1 MLLRC
6 GSFTLDLTTPVVMG
20 IVNITPD
27 SFSDG
32 GKWFVPEHAIDHAL
46 QLVAEGAEIIDV
58 GGESTRPGATPVS
71 VAEEL
76 RRVVP
81 VVTELAKRIDK
92 PISVDTSRAEVIR
105 AALNAGASMIND
117 VRALREPDALEA
129 VGRSSAAVCLMH
141 MQGSP
146 KTMQLVPQ
154 YQHVFQDVRQFLV
167 ERSRACEKAGI
178 DANRIVIDPG
188 IGFGKSVAHNLELL
202 ARLPELASDKLP
214 ILVGVSRK
222 SIIGAITGR
231 SVGQRL
237 AGGVAFSTAA
247 VLAGASIIRAHDVS
261 ATVDAIK
268 VAVALRNAAAN

>member
-1 MLLRC
+1 
-6 GSFTLDLTTPVVMG
+6 MG

-32 GKWFVPEHAIDHAL
+32 GKWFAPELAIDHAL

-105 AALNAGASMIND
+105 AALGAGASIIND
-117 VRALREPDALEA
+117 VRALREPGALAE
-129 VGRSSAAVCLMH
+129 VERSSAAVCLMH
-141 MQGSP
+141 MQGNP
-146 KTMQLVPQ
+146 NTMQATPL

-167 ERSRACEKAGI
+167 ERARACEKAGI
-178 DANRIVIDPG
+178 DASRILIDPG
-188 IGFGKSVAHNLELL
+188 IGFGKSVTHNLELL
-202 ARLPELASDKLP
+202 ARLPELANVGLP
-214 ILVGVSRK
+214 ILIGVSRK
-222 SIIGAITGR
+222 SIIGAVTGR
-231 SVGQRL
+231 SVEQRL

-247 VLAGASIIRAHDVS
+247 VLAGASIIRAHDVA

-268 VAVALRNAAAN
+268 VAVALRKAAAN